1 MVKHLLLCCVIILF
15 AFFRV
20 EGQTVIHGSVKSSKG
35 IAIPGATIRIVNS
48 NYGAAT
54 DSAGNF
60 LLQTNLSGKH
70 DMVFSAIGYRVD
82 SLSINIKG
90 DSVLVNAKLK
100 DSSQS
105 LNAVTIHGRHRQPSI
120 DVKKGMELNDFEV
133 ATTAGAIADI
143 ASALRTLPG
152 AAPQSNQTGFY
163 VRGGDANETAA
174 YMDGL
179 LLKNPFGSKLPDI
192 SNRSR
197 FSPFMFKETTF
208 SAGGYSAQYGQALS
222 SLLLL
227 DTKDLPDKTSNEFNL
242 LTLGFGAAHTER
254 MQNSSYLIGANY
266 YNFNPNDN
274 LDPQN
279 IDWVKNPEQEQV
291 TFEYKLKPNPTGM
304 FKVLADYSNTRLS
317 LNVLNPDSLVNDL
330 VKNTNE
336 NLYVNTNYDGY
347 LSDKWR
353 VQTGISY
360 NKTIETGDINT
371 EPYHQ
376 NDDVVHARFTLTKYI
391 FNKSD
396 IVVGADVFTNTR
408 NEGYSDTARQ
418 YSDVLTA
425 AYAESELY
433 LTRKLMVRIGV
444 RGEYDDYLNEFT
456 ASPRFTAIYKL
467 NTNSQL
473 TGSYGVFYQ
482 KPDDSY
488 LTQTKD
494 LKEEEAV
501 HYILGY
507 EYNQDSRTFRVEGYY
522 KDYTDLTKLVTPV
535 FSGLR
540 SYGPVIINDFSS
552 GGSGYAQGF
561 ELFWRDKTTLPFGE
575 YYISYSYT
583 DSRRQ
588 YLDYPAFA
596 QPPFAPKNTLN
607 VVFRK
612 YVSSLKTQFSGTY
625 TFSSGRTYY
634 APLNPVFMGNTTQ
647 VYNNFSTTISYLP
660 NWFKQFT
667 VLNFTVE
674 NLPGFN
680 QVFGY
685 RYSETGTNRIPILPT
700 ARRDFVLSL
709 LMNIGDGTF
718 NY

>member
-1 MVKHLLLCCVIILF
+1 MVKQLLLCCVLLF
-15 AFFRV
+15 LVFSRAA
-20 EGQTVIHGSVKSSKG
+20 GQTVIHGSVRSIKGLAVSGATVRISKSS
-35 IAIPGATIRIVNS
+35 
-48 NYGAAT
+48 YGVST
-54 DSAGNF
+54 DSTGSF
-60 LLQTNLSGKH
+60 LLPTGLTGKH
-70 DMVFSAIGYRVD
+70 AIVFSAVGYRAD
-82 SLSINIKG
+82 SISINIKG
-90 DSVLVNAKLK
+90 DSVLVNIKLK
-100 DSSQS
+100 DSLRS
-105 LNAVTIHGRHRQPSI
+105 LEAVTVKAGHRLPDI
-120 DVKKGMELNDFEV
+120 DVKQGTTLNDFEV

-208 SAGGYSAQYGQALS
+208 SSGGYSAQYGQALS

-242 LTLGFGAAHTER
+242 LTLGFGGAHTER
-254 MQNSSYLIGANY
+254 MENSSYMIGANY
-266 YNFNPNDN
+266 FNFNPNDN

-279 IDWVKNPEQEQV
+279 VDWVKNPQQEQV
-291 TFEYKLKPNPTGM
+291 TFEYKWKPNPTGI
-304 FKVLADYSNTRLS
+304 FKVLADYSDTRLS

-330 VKNTNE
+330 VSNTNK
-336 NLYVNTNYDGY
+336 NLYLNTNYDGY
-347 LSDKWR
+347 LSNRLR
-353 VQTGISY
+353 VQTGIAY

-371 EPYHQ
+371 GPYHQ

-391 FNKSD
+391 FKKSD

-408 NEGYSDTARQ
+408 NEGYGDTARQ

-425 AYAESELY
+425 TYAETELY
-433 LTRKLMVRIGV
+433 LTRKLMVRIGA
-444 RGEYDDYLNEFT
+444 RAEYDDYLNEFT
-456 ASPRFTAIYKL
+456 LAPRTTLIYKL
-467 NTNSQL
+467 TGNSQL

-488 LTQTKD
+488 LTQTKNLD
-494 LKEEEAV
+494 EEKAT
-501 HYILGY
+501 HYILSY

-522 KDYTDLTKLVTPV
+522 KDYSDLTKLVTPV
-535 FSGLR
+535 FSGLK
-540 SYGPVIINDFSS
+540 SYGPVIINGFSD

-561 ELFWRDKTTLPFGE
+561 EVFWRDKLTLPIGE

-583 DSRRQ
+583 DSRRD

-596 QPPFAPKNTLN
+596 QPPFAPKHTLN

-612 YVSSLKTQFSGTY
+612 YISSLKTQFSGTY

-634 APLNPVFMGNTTQ
+634 NPLNPVFMGNTTQ
-647 VYNNFSTTISYLP
+647 AYNNFSTTISYLP
-660 NWFKQFT
+660 ELHNKFT
-667 VLNFTVE
+667 VINFTIE

-685 RYSETGTNRIPILPT
+685 RYSQTGTYRVPILPT
-700 ARRDFVLSL
+700 ARRDFVLTL
-709 LMNIGDGTF
+709 LMNIGDATF